1 MIYLFNI
8 VWRLELTVKTEVT
21 LLSLLYEEVIDIHN
35 YLLYKPF
42 IEEK

>member
-21 LLSLLYEEVIDIHN
+21 LLSLLYEEAIDIHS